1 MNNND
6 IALTSEEKK
15 KRKNRRNYIISVS
28 LVLILTVG
36 SLIYTLLSA
45 GNWNIVEGANQIWNA
60 IRGCNPWYLVLVLSL
75 VIITYLIDGLIIY
88 VFARL
93 YTRRY
98 HYYQGVCTSAIG
110 AFYNNVSPANTGG
123 QVMQVFT
130 LKSQGIEVSNGASIM
145 VMWFILYQATLIL
158 FGAVS
163 IGVEWGTIW
172 ELQAI
177 PGLNIGGWSG
187 NGVLGVLIALGFAL
201 NVSLILLLLFM
212 SYSHRFHN
220 LILNHAISF
229 LGRIHILKNP
239 DKTREN
245 LRVQVENF
253 KIELKRLQSN
263 IPVTILIV
271 VLMFLM
277 IFIRFSIPYFSGLA
291 LDAYGENYVFNFIDV
306 FHFCFRSSFH
316 QMVAGLFP
324 IPGQAGIS
332 ELIYNAMFMDQFK
345 PTILNGVEI
354 RSQQVNMNTSQLI
367 WRVSTFHFVLI
378 VGGMISAFYRSR
390 PKEAY
395 HYANR
400 QTFVDLQLETFN
412 ERKKTIDTIYETKQL
427 SRKEIEKRLK
437 YLDEGQET
445 GDDIYGKPLPKKK
458 PAKKATKAPKASKTP
473 KKE

>member
-60 IRGCNPWYLVLVLSL
+60 IRGCNPWYLVLVLCL

-163 IGVEWGTIW
+163 I
-172 ELQAI
+172 AI
-177 PGLNIGGWSG
+177 
-187 NGVLGVLIALGFAL
+187 VLRRSLSVGFSLCLAHIKSLSKAYQKLIK
-201 NVSLILLLLFM
+201 
-212 SYSHRFHN
+212 SY
-220 LILNHAISF
+220 
-229 LGRIHILKNP
+229 
-239 DKTREN
+239 
-245 LRVQVENF
+245 
-253 KIELKRLQSN
+253 
-263 IPVTILIV
+263 
-271 VLMFLM
+271 
-277 IFIRFSIPYFSGLA
+277 
-291 LDAYGENYVFNFIDV
+291 NY
-306 FHFCFRSSFH
+306 CF
-316 QMVAGLFP
+316 
-324 IPGQAGIS
+324 
-332 ELIYNAMFMDQFK
+332 
-345 PTILNGVEI
+345 
-354 RSQQVNMNTSQLI
+354 
-367 WRVSTFHFVLI
+367 
-378 VGGMISAFYRSR
+378 
-390 PKEAY
+390 
-395 HYANR
+395 
-400 QTFVDLQLETFN
+400 
-412 ERKKTIDTIYETKQL
+412 
-427 SRKEIEKRLK
+427 
-437 YLDEGQET
+437 
-445 GDDIYGKPLPKKK
+445 
-458 PAKKATKAPKASKTP
+458 
-473 KKE
+473 